1 MDLRHRERIPGIME
15 GKLKNLYL
23 QVTCDKY
30 ELPLIV
36 EDSQEELALICGV
49 SRSTIAS
56 SLRRQRS
63 GECRRSQFRAVEID
77 GME

>member
-1 MDLRHRERIPGIME
+1 MER
-15 GKLKNLYL
+15 KLKKLYL

-30 ELPLIV
+30 ELPLV
-36 EDSQEELALICGV
+36 VAESQEELALICGV
-49 SRSTIAS
+49 SRNTIAS

-77 GME
+77 GTE

>member
-1 MDLRHRERIPGIME
+1 ME
-15 GKLKNLYL
+15 GKLRMLYL
-23 QVTCDKY
+23 QVTNDKY
-30 ELPLIV
+30 ELPLV
-36 EDSQEELALICGV
+36 VAESQEELALICGV
-49 SRSTIAS
+49 SRNTIAS

>member
-1 MDLRHRERIPGIME
+1 ME
-15 GKLKNLYL
+15 GKLKKLYL
-23 QVTCDKY
+23 QVTNDKY
-30 ELPLIV
+30 ELPLV
-36 EDSQEELALICGV
+36 VAESQEELALICGV
-49 SRSTIAS
+49 SRNTIAS